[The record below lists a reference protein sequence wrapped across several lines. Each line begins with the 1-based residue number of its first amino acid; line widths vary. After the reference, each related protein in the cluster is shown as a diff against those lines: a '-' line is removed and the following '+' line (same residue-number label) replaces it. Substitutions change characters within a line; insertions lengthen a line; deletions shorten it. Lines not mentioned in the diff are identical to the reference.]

1 MKFKFRA
8 LLLSF
13 FFATGCSAE
22 VPRVDFAYQG
32 NGDARI
38 LEFMRANYMSTEA
51 GVARYLKRHLED
63 GLQPGQ
69 VIDKP
74 YLVQRGAICIDG
86 TPVVCKFNG
95 IANEYFG
102 GLPKENAERAHRVT
116 NIEARVLLL
125 QSTRVEV
132 IKEESYPDVKKP

>member
-1 MKFKFRA
+1 MKFKSRA

-13 FFATGCSAE
+13 FFAAECSAE

-38 LEFMRANYMSTEA
+38 LELMRGNYMSTEA
-51 GVARYLKRHLED
+51 GVAKYLKRHLED
-63 GLQPGQ
+63 GLQLGR

-95 IANEYFG
+95 IANEYFS

-116 NIEARVLLL
+116 KIEARVFLL
-125 QSTRVEV
+125 QTVRIEV
-132 IKEESYPDVKKP
+132 IKEESYPDVTKP